1 MKILMVAP
9 LSLTYPPKDGYSMV
23 VIYLAYFLKN
33 FYNVESD
40 IMVPEDEKYSAK
52 DLIDSGIFNKV
63 YNYQINS
70 KWRALFKSFFSK
82 DVYTMVRNDI
92 NDKDLKKFIVS
103 INNAKYDA
111 IIFNHSFSFHLY
123 RKLIKH
129 INDYNYK
136 IIYWSHNIDYL
147 YFKNMSKE
155 ARNPVEKFFYYFSYK
170 KLKNIEVDF
179 IKSVDNIVSVSKH
192 EVEYLRKIN
201 PRANVFWIPPL
212 IPELKL
218 NKEEK
223 LCDFD
228 DKLKNYQYKIL
239 FTGSLGIPQ
248 NVKPTIWFAKE
259 VFPIIKNKLNA
270 CFIIAGK
277 NPSKEI
283 INLSKRN
290 NDIIL
295 YPNVPSMTQLYKISD
310 LVVVPLFSSSGIKL
324 KLIEALKYEKK
335 VVARPEA
342 LLGAGLEKLVPNAR
356 EPQEFAKKCIDA
368 LEGKIDYT
376 NIFREFRN
384 IYDNKMIIDDI
395 IKILS
400 W

>member
-70 KWRALFKSFFSK
+70 KWRALLKSFFSK

-155 ARNPVEKFFYYFSYK
+155 ARNPV
-170 KLKNIEVDF
+170 
-179 IKSVDNIVSVSKH
+179 
-192 EVEYLRKIN
+192 
-201 PRANVFWIPPL
+201 
-212 IPELKL
+212 
-218 NKEEK
+218 
-223 LCDFD
+223 
-228 DKLKNYQYKIL
+228 
-239 FTGSLGIPQ
+239 
-248 NVKPTIWFAKE
+248 
-259 VFPIIKNKLNA
+259 
-270 CFIIAGK
+270 
-277 NPSKEI
+277 
-283 INLSKRN
+283 
-290 NDIIL
+290 
-295 YPNVPSMTQLYKISD
+295 
-310 LVVVPLFSSSGIKL
+310 
-324 KLIEALKYEKK
+324 
-335 VVARPEA
+335 
-342 LLGAGLEKLVPNAR
+342 
-356 EPQEFAKKCIDA
+356 
-368 LEGKIDYT
+368 
-376 NIFREFRN
+376 
-384 IYDNKMIIDDI
+384 
-395 IKILS
+395 
-400 W
+400 